1 MRMPLYAMRLC
12 NQHLPSSFDP
22 SLFIMSFTPM
32 TPTIAL
38 MAELPE
44 TLHEALTQYV
54 EKHPDWD
61 QDRAIAAA
69 LSLFLRQGP
78 SESAGSR
85 YLGNYGGSH
94 DGSCEATIAA

>member
-1 MRMPLYAMRLC
+1 MR
-12 NQHLPSSFDP
+12 
-22 SLFIMSFTPM
+22 FIPM

-54 EKHPDWD
+54 EKHPGWD

-78 SESAGSR
+78 SESVGSR
-85 YLGNYGGSH
+85 YLGSYGGSSS
-94 DGSCEATIAA
+94 GSSGGNSTGNCEATIAA

>member
-1 MRMPLYAMRLC
+1 M
-12 NQHLPSSFDP
+12 
-22 SLFIMSFTPM
+22 I
-32 TPTIAL
+32 PTIAL

-44 TLHEALTQYV
+44 TLHEELTRYV

-78 SESAGSR
+78 SESVGSR
-85 YLGNYGGSH
+85 YLGGYGSYG
-94 DGSCEATIAA
+94 GSCEATIVA

>member
-1 MRMPLYAMRLC
+1 
-12 NQHLPSSFDP
+12 
-22 SLFIMSFTPM
+22 M

-44 TLHEALTQYV
+44 TLHEELTQYV
-54 EKHPDWD
+54 ERHPDWD

-78 SESAGSR
+78 AESGR
-85 YLGNYGGSH
+85 YLGGYLGSYE
-94 DGSCEATIAA
+94 GSGTATIAA

>member
-1 MRMPLYAMRLC
+1 MSAFEFR
-12 NQHLPSSFDP
+12 FVT
-22 SLFIMSFTPM
+22 SLFIVSFISM

-44 TLHEALTQYV
+44 TLHEELTQYV
-54 EKHPDWD
+54 ENHPDWD

-78 SESAGSR
+78 SESMSSR
-85 YLGNYGGSH
+85 YLGSY
-94 DGSCEATIAA
+94 EATIAA

>member
-1 MRMPLYAMRLC
+1 
-12 NQHLPSSFDP
+12 
-22 SLFIMSFTPM
+22 M

-44 TLHEALTQYV
+44 TLHEELTQYV
-54 EKHPDWD
+54 ENHPDWD

-78 SESAGSR
+78 AEGVGSR
-85 YLGNYGGSH
+85 YLGSYVGN
-94 DGSCEATIAA
+94 CEATIAS

>member
-1 MRMPLYAMRLC
+1 MRLC
-12 NQHLPSSFDP
+12 HHGLQVASVFEFQFVT

-32 TPTIAL
+32 TSTIAL

-54 EKHPDWD
+54 EKHPDWN

-78 SESAGSR
+78 AESVNDRCVESYEGP
-85 YLGNYGGSH
+85 Y
-94 DGSCEATIAA
+94 ETTIVA

>member
-1 MRMPLYAMRLC
+1 
-12 NQHLPSSFDP
+12 
-22 SLFIMSFTPM
+22 M
-32 TPTIAL
+32 TSTIAL

-44 TLHEALTQYV
+44 TLHEELTQYV

-78 SESAGSR
+78 SEFAGGR
-85 YLGNYGGSH
+85 YLGSYRGN
-94 DGSCEATIAA
+94 CEATIAA

>member
-1 MRMPLYAMRLC
+1 
-12 NQHLPSSFDP
+12 
-22 SLFIMSFTPM
+22 M

-44 TLHEALTQYV
+44 TLHEELTQYV

-78 SESAGSR
+78 AEGGSNR
-85 YLGNYGGSH
+85 YLGGYV
-94 DGSCEATIAA
+94 GSCEATIAA